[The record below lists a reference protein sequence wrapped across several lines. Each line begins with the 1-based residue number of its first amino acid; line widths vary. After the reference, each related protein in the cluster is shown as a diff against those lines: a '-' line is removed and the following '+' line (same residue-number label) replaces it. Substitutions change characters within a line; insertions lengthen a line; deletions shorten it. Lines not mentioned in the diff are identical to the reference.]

1 MDDGRTLLMV
11 LTAEEAIALARKHGS
26 GPDSFGAHITAVKNC
41 VGRDAGAVIQ
51 GVEMTGKQ
59 YQAYLDLSDGGVMR
73 AKVEARARGWT
84 VFPHEGCVRVGPD
97 GSCTDP
103 DGCEAERQQGAG
115 I

>member
-1 MDDGRTLLMV
+1 MLLSTDFDQHPAARRLCRRGAITHNGQRV
-11 LTAEEAIALARKHGS
+11 TFAE
-26 GPDSFGAHITAVKNC
+26 F
-41 VGRDAGAVIQ
+41 Q
-51 GVEMTGKQ
+51 
-59 YQAYLDLSDGGVMR
+59 R
-73 AKVEARARGWT
+73 ACAEARARGWT